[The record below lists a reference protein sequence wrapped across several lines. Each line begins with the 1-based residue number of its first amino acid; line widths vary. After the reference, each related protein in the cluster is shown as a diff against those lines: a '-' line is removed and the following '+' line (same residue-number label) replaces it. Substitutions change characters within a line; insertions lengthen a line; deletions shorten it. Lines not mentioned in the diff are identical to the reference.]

1 MTTKV
6 NSVINQ
12 ITDGLVSHEITKLID
27 RNLGIMFQQTTNFK
41 MTNKLAMFDL
51 DGTIIFNKSKKR
63 FFENKMTGYYQT
75 IAKIT

>member
-51 DGTIIFNKSKKR
+51 DGTIIFNKNLLPGLDCR
-63 FFENKMTGYYQT
+63 ANQLFHVL
-75 IAKIT
+75 